1 MKKINR
7 EFNPRNTF
15 FLTKKDVENL
25 EKLVDVSP
33 TVKKKSHIVRMAI
46 RFALFHLKA
55 FCEFLPRAS
64 DDNKRYIVIEMT
76 GDEKGDK

>member
-1 MKKINR
+1 MRI
-7 EFNPRNTF
+7 TF
-15 FLTKKDVENL
+15 FFQNKDITNL

-33 TVKKKSHIVRMAI
+33 TVKKKSYIVRMAI

-55 FCEFLPRAS
+55 FIEFLPTA
-64 DDNKRYIVIEMT
+64 